1 MHLPFTGIGGA
12 GGSTTWAFLRD
23 ADGGDSL
30 PFLFFFA
37 VDLLVDSGEAV
48 TPFFLRFL
56 LIEVRGA
63 SGEVDMSMSGS
74 R

>member
-1 MHLPFTGIGGA
+1 VV
-12 GGSTTWAFLRD
+12 LRPGRFY
-23 ADGGDSL
+23 ATLMERDSL

-37 VDLLVDSGEAV
+37 VDLLVDSGEGV